1 MDTEQDRCRLVL
13 IAPEIAD
20 MKTQEKAIADAL
32 RGGDVASVILP
43 QYGETA
49 EAFQKRAELIVPMIQ
64 NYEAAAIIAGDTRV
78 AGRAKADGIH
88 VEGGTEALADA
99 MDRFSPRMI
108 VGGSG
113 PKDRHHALEL
123 GELNPDYVFFGKL
136 DGDTH
141 PQTHPKNL
149 ELGEWWASMVEIPCI
164 VMAGSEPASV
174 IEAALTWAEF
184 VAVGKAVFA
193 APGGPAGMVAQINAA
208 LDEKAPRFDY

>member
-1 MDTEQDRCRLVL
+1 MDTEQERCRLVL
-13 IAPEIAD
+13 VAPEIAD
-20 MKTQEKAIADAL
+20 MEAQEKAIADAL

-43 QYGETA
+43 QYGEPV
-49 EAFQKRAELIVPMIQ
+49 EAFQKRAERIVPVIQ
-64 NYEAAAIIAGDTRV
+64 NYDTAAIIAGDTRV

-88 VEGGTEALADA
+88 IEGGPGVLADA

-108 VGGSG
+108 VGASA
-113 PKDRHHALEL
+113 PKDRHQALEL
-123 GELNPDYVFFGKL
+123 GELNPDYVFFGML
-136 DGDTH
+136 DGDTR
-141 PQTHPKNL
+141 PKTHPKNL

-184 VAVGKAVFA
+184 VAVGKAVFS
-193 APGGPAGMVAQINAA
+193 APGGAAGMVAQINAV

>member
-1 MDTEQDRCRLVL
+1 MDTEQERCRLVL
-13 IAPEIAD
+13 VAPWVEDA
-20 MKTQEKAIADAL
+20 KEQERLLADAL

-43 QYGETA
+43 QYEEGV
-49 EAFQKRAELIVPMIQ
+49 EAFQVRAERLVPVIQ
-64 NYEAAAIIAGDTRV
+64 NYGAAALIAGDTRV
-78 AGRAKADGIH
+78 AGRVKADGIH
-88 VEGGTEALADA
+88 VTGGKTDLADA
-99 MDRFSPRMI
+99 LDRFSPRMI
-108 VGGSG
+108 VGGGG

-123 GELNPDYVFFGKL
+123 GELNPDYIFFGKI

-141 PQTHPKNL
+141 DKVHPKNL
-149 ELGEWWASMVEIPCI
+149 DLGEWWAAMVEIPCI

-184 VAVGKAVFA
+184 VAVGKAVFD